1 MHIHEAERQFYL
13 SMAGVQLWYAREPLP
28 GAAPSPEFV
37 FPSEQTSVIPGLPMP
52 AGNSLVSVGASSSA
66 PLAKSRPLRRADPA
80 AAARIADL
88 QSLMKT
94 GKTEVPQPNYNP
106 EPVQD
111 TSANTRRALG
121 PAPVAATDA
130 SQPVEVDRVQAAL
143 SPTMHHSDSVV
154 PTAEPLK
161 VTLAVWQGSN
171 VSLIA
176 ALSNDASVKLQQALA
191 HNVLRSLG
199 EQELKDSVT
208 VHWPVFNN
216 LLVPGNQPE
225 DLVGVL
231 KPMLAGLS
239 AQKLIVL
246 GVNADNNVT
255 ADQALDDVPLW
266 LVEALPA
273 LKQPLRAFGFNLA
286 ELAAQPQRKRE
297 LWGAIREWVS

>member
-1 MHIHEAERQFYL
+1 
-13 SMAGVQLWYAREPLP
+13 
-28 GAAPSPEFV
+28 
-37 FPSEQTSVIPGLPMP
+37 
-52 AGNSLVSVGASSSA
+52 
-66 PLAKSRPLRRADPA
+66 
-80 AAARIADL
+80 
-88 QSLMKT
+88 
-94 GKTEVPQPNYNP
+94 
-106 EPVQD
+106 
-111 TSANTRRALG
+111 
-121 PAPVAATDA
+121 
-130 SQPVEVDRVQAAL
+130 
-143 SPTMHHSDSVV
+143 
-154 PTAEPLK
+154 
-161 VTLAVWQGSN
+161 
-171 VSLIA
+171 
-176 ALSNDASVKLQQALA
+176 
-191 HNVLRSLG
+191 
-199 EQELKDSVT
+199 